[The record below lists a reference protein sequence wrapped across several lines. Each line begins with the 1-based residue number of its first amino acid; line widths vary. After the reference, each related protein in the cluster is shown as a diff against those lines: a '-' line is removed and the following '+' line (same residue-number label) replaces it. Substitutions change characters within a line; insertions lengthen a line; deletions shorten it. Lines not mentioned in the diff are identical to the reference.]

1 MTQNKTAFTRND
13 MDRILMVVL
22 SAVIYSSGM
31 QIFVR
36 SGNLFPAGYAGISRL
51 AAMTFTELTGIP
63 LSFSIVYFTLN
74 ILTTMFV
81 WKRVGHKFVLLSVLW
96 FSLTSLFTQMFDL
109 PVLTSDPLLISVF
122 GGIVNG
128 SAVGLAL
135 RANASSGG
143 TDFIAIDLSSR
154 LNRPTWNYIFGL
166 NAAVLALA
174 GLRYGWNQALYSIIF
189 QYASKEV
196 VNSLHQKYR
205 MSSLH
210 IVTDRPDE
218 VSAAVFNTVRHGITK
233 IACEGQYLHEKHS
246 LLMITVNNDQIRI
259 LTDEIRAADPHCF
272 ITTSRIDRI
281 VGNFYQKPLD

>member
-1 MTQNKTAFTRND
+1 MTNNNMTFSRRDIQR
-13 MDRILMVVL
+13 VL
-22 SAVIYSSGM
+22 AVIVSALIYSSGM

-51 AAMTFTELTGIP
+51 AAMSFTEVTGIP
-63 LSFSIVYFTLN
+63 LSFSVVYFALN

-81 WKRVGHKFVLLSVLW
+81 WKRIGHKFVMLSVLW
-96 FSLTSLFTQMFDL
+96 FSLTSLFTQVLDL

-154 LNRPTWNYIFGL
+154 LNRPTWNYIFAI
-166 NAAVLALA
+166 NAAVLILA

-196 VNSLHQKYR
+196 VNALHQKYR

-210 IVTDRPDE
+210 IVTDKPDE
-218 VSAAVFNTVRHGITK
+218 VSAAVFSTVRHGITK
-233 IACEGQYLHEKHS
+233 IACEGQYRHEQHS

-272 ITTSRIDRI
+272 ITTSGIDRI